1 MFLRLCLTILLLSVV
16 SGVFGASVAVDVL
29 NPLAAIDNVTLSDNS
44 TRALNVSDSS
54 ALKIR
59 DVDVQ
64 LKEVVPMCQCTCTN
78 VTDIAG
84 AIKNAASLDISTE
97 KAQDGSDGRFLKVR
111 DVGALQ
117 PNSQGFNLS
126 VKLTVGNGTSLNN
139 STDKAGNGSSNFTVR
154 ASLPPSVVARDVDVQ
169 LKSLEANVSDDMS
182 AVNST
187 VNSTSDLSMENAS
200 AMDERGIEDIVP
212 FEDALFGDVANISE
226 IASVIFDFDTLTNVS
241 QPSNISSLIVERET
255 DVDMEDLEESNMD
268 LEGLLSL
275 RDNNNSTEKVSNS
288 SSESEKS
295 EVKSGRGVVVVVT

>member
-117 PNSQGFNLS
+117 PNGFNLS

>member
-16 SGVFGASVAVDVL
+16 SGVLGASVAVDVL

-44 TRALNVSDSS
+44 TKALNVSDSS

-64 LKEVVPMCQCTCTN
+64 LREAVPMCQCTCTN

-84 AIKNAASLDISTE
+84 AIKNAASLDISTD

-169 LKSLEANVSDDMS
+169 LKSLEANVSDDLS

-200 AMDERGIEDIVP
+200 AMEERGIEDIVP
-212 FEDALFGDVANISE
+212 FDDALFGDVANISE
-226 IASVIFDFDTLTNVS
+226 IASVIFDFDTKTNVS

-255 DVDMEDLEESNMD
+255 DVDMTDLEESNMD

-275 RDNNNSTEKVSNS
+275 RDNNSTEKVSNS
-288 SSESEKS
+288 SSELEKS